1 MIVSCP
7 ECNGKVST
15 TAEKCPH
22 CGHRINPA
30 RPAAPAAAPN
40 VNVDVKQQSPGCLG
54 GISQGMGI
62 GCGCILFVIALVL
75 FFAFFAAAGGR
86 H

>member
-22 CGHRINPA
+22 CGHRINP
-30 RPAAPAAAPN
+30 PKSAPASQPQ
-40 VNVDVKQQSPGCLG
+40 VNVDVKQTSPGCMG

-62 GCGCILFVIALVL
+62 GCGCLLFVIALVFFFL
-75 FFAFFAAAGGR
+75 FFAGAGHHR
-86 H
+86 